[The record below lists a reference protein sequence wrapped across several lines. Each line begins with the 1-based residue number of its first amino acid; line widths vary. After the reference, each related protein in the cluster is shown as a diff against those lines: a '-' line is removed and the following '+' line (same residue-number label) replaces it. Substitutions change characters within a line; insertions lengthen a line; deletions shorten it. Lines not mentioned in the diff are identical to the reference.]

1 MSRTIGF
8 VEAAAAL
15 AVAAVSETELKNELV
30 VEYDEDET
38 TTEPLP
44 EITEDPVTTESVAEP
59 ETSDAVTPDSEAE
72 DCPEYDN
79 DHTEP
84 PAGACPP
91 EKPKRGRKK
100 AEVSDES
107 DSDG

>member
-1 MSRTIGF
+1 MRTVGF

-44 EITEDPVTTESVAEP
+44 EITEDPATTENAAEL
-59 ETSDAVTPDSEAE
+59 
-72 DCPEYDN
+72 
-79 DHTEP
+79 
-84 PAGACPP
+84 

-100 AEVSDES
+100 TEVSDES

>member
-15 AVAAVSETELKNELV
+15 AVAAVSGAEAPDKVYLEETAESTA
-30 VEYDEDET
+30 YA
-38 TTEPLP
+38 PLP
-44 EITEDPVTTESVAEP
+44 EITEDPVTAEN
-59 ETSDAVTPDSEAE
+59 ASEPVEEAAE
-72 DCPEYDN
+72 
-79 DHTEP
+79 
-84 PAGACPP
+84 P

-100 AEVSDES
+100 SEVSDES

>member
-1 MSRTIGF
+1 MRTVGF

-15 AVAAVSETELKNELV
+15 AVATVSETELKNELV

-44 EITEDPVTTESVAEP
+44 EITEDPVTTENAAE
-59 ETSDAVTPDSEAE
+59 
-72 DCPEYDN
+72 
-79 DHTEP
+79 
-84 PAGACPP
+84 P

-100 AEVSDES
+100 SEVSDES